1 MNRFMQ
7 FRDEKGLTL
16 VEILATLVILGIV
29 FIGIMTLFPQM
40 TLFNERTE
48 VKLDTM
54 NVARQETSFIK
65 SIPLELEWE
74 KVDEMTETDNN
85 LIAGQLETVL
95 KNRPDIDEST
105 LSVTPE
111 TGSKKISVK
120 YTLNNG
126 NTVVADVEAPAECE
140 APCDD
145 SKDFNEVFDTFFLR
159 KMKIEVYE
167 SASSTNPLSKNY
179 GYLKVERKPEVGP

>member
-1 MNRFMQ
+1 MNRFRQ
-7 FRDEKGLTL
+7 NWNEKGLTL

-54 NVARQETSFIK
+54 NVARQETSVLK
-65 SIPLELEWE
+65 TIPLELKWE
-74 KVDEMTETDNN
+74 KVTGMTEADNN

-95 KNRPDIDEST
+95 KNRPDLVESS
-105 LSVTPE
+105 LSVTTNP
-111 TGSKKISVK
+111 GALDI
-120 YTLNNG
+120 TLNYSLDNG
-126 NTVVADVEAPAECE
+126 NRVEAHVQKPDQCS
-140 APCDD
+140 DD
-145 SKDFNEVFDTFFLR
+145 CTDIKKFDEVFDTFFLR

-167 SASSTNPLSKNY
+167 SATSTNPISKNY